1 MKSNLS
7 WDIPASIVVFLVA
20 LPLCLG
26 IALASGAPP
35 IAGLI
40 AGVIGGLIVGSLSGS
55 SLGVSGPAA
64 GLAVIVYEGIESMPS
79 FEVFALAVVVGGVV
93 QLLLCLARAG
103 VLALFVPTSVVSG
116 MLAAIGIIICF
127 KQLPHAVGYDEE
139 YEGSLQF
146 VTDSSHNTI
155 SNLLHMFESFQPT
168 ATLISVVGLGLL
180 LLWETKF
187 IKSQKWSH
195 LVPAPLLVV
204 ILGVL
209 VYNFTKGGQ
218 WELSPEHL
226 VQIPLLTD
234 GQGLSTFFTFPDFSA
249 ILRMDVWK
257 LGVTLA
263 IVASIETL
271 LCVDATDKLDPQH
284 RQTPTNRE
292 LFAQGTGNICSG
304 LVGGLPITQ
313 VIVRSSAN
321 IQSNAKSK
329 LSAILHGV
337 WLIVTIL
344 AIPSILNM
352 IPLASLA
359 AILLVVG
366 YKLAKPATFMKMAK
380 KGHHQFFPFIVTVLA
395 IVFTDLLIGIGIG
408 LTVALI
414 YILWNHFSRPTDRV
428 EKDDENKTYT
438 IHLCSDVTFL
448 HRLGISKTI
457 ADVPDDYHIYVDTQN
472 TNSIDPD
479 VQEVLVDLQSK
490 AASKGRKFEILTKQ
504 TSD

>member
-1 MKSNLS
+1 MKSKLG

-40 AGVIGGLIVGSLSGS
+40 AGVIGGLIVGSISGS
-55 SLGVSGPAA
+55 SVGVSGPAA
-64 GLAVIVYEGIESMPS
+64 GLAVIVYNGIESMPS
-79 FEVFALAVVVGGVV
+79 YEVFALAVVVGGIV
-93 QLLLCLARAG
+93 QLLLGFAKAG

-146 VTDSSHNTI
+146 VTDSSHNTV

-187 IKSQKWSH
+187 IKNQKWSH

-209 VYNFTKGGQ
+209 VYNFTKGSD
-218 WELSPEHL
+218 WELTPDHL
-226 VQIPLLTD
+226 VQIPILTE

-249 ILRMDVWK
+249 ILRFDVWK
-257 LGVTLA
+257 LGITLA

-271 LCVDATDKLDPQH
+271 LCVDATDKLDPEH
-284 RQTPTNRE
+284 RVTPTNRE

-337 WLIVTIL
+337 WLVITIA

-352 IPLASLA
+352 IPLACLA

-366 YKLAKPATFMKMAK
+366 YKLAKPATFIKVAK
-380 KGHHQFFPFIVTVLA
+380 KGHHQFFPFVVTVLA
-395 IVFTDLLIGIGIG
+395 IVFTDLLIGVVIG
-408 LTVALI
+408 LSIAMA

-428 EKDDENKTYT
+428 EKDEEKKTYT

-457 ADVPDDYHIYVDTQN
+457 ADVPEDYHIYVDTQN
-472 TNSIDPD
+472 TVSIDPD
-479 VQEVLVDLQSK
+479 VQEVLDDLQSK
-490 AASKGRKFEILTKQ
+490 AKSKGRKFEILSKK
-504 TSD
+504 SSG

>member
-40 AGVIGGLIVGSLSGS
+40 AGVIGGLVVGSLSGS

-64 GLAVIVYEGIESMPS
+64 GLAVIVYNGIETMPT
-79 FEVFALAVVVGGVV
+79 FEIFALAVVIGGVV
-93 QLLLCLARAG
+93 QVLLGLARAG

-116 MLAAIGIIICF
+116 MLAAIGIIICL

-139 YEGSLQF
+139 PEGSLQF
-146 VTDSSHNTI
+146 VTDSSHNTV
-155 SNLLHMFESFQPT
+155 SNLLQMFDNFQPT
-168 ATLISVVGLGLL
+168 ATLISIVGLGLL
-180 LLWETKF
+180 LLWEAKF
-187 IKSQKWSH
+187 IKSKQWSH

-204 ILGVL
+204 VMGVL
-209 VYNFTKGGQ
+209 VYHFTKGTP
-218 WELSPEHL
+218 WELSPDHL

-249 ILRMDVWK
+249 VLRMDVWK
-257 LGVTLA
+257 LGITLA

-271 LCVDATDKLDPQH
+271 LCVDATDKLDPEH
-284 RQTPTNRE
+284 RLTPTNRE

-337 WLIVTIL
+337 WLVITIL
-344 AIPSILNM
+344 AIPHILNM

-366 YKLAKPATFMKMAK
+366 YKLAKPSTFINIAK
-380 KGHHQFFPFIVTVLA
+380 KRDHQFLPFIITVLA

-408 LTVALI
+408 LTVAMI
-414 YILWNHFSRPTDRV
+414 NILWNHFSRPTDSI
-428 EKDDENKTYT
+428 EKDEDLKTIT
-438 IHLCSDVTFL
+438 ITLCSDVTFL

-457 ADVPDDYHIYVDTQN
+457 ADVPDDYHICIDAQHSK
-472 TNSIDPD
+472 SIDPD
-479 VQEVLVDLQSK
+479 VQEVLDDLQSK
-490 AASKGRKFEILTKQ
+490 STAKGRKFEILTKT
-504 TSD
+504 TSE